1 MNIISIPNTTINGQ
15 NVYPYSIDYTN
26 GGAEASEISLSFVN
40 KDGDYNIPATDSTRP
55 VTINIGNFR
64 SIDAFVVE
72 TTTTSAPNGGKILH
86 ITYIDSSIIL
96 DKTVVGLRGVHGAG
110 FTSAVTGNFSSDI
123 VLVGSQ
129 IDPCQNVTNT
139 PTDPCAPA
147 CDSNQ
152 GERQNFDCN
161 KERLIKILQV
171 DYSFPE
177 LKAALT
183 SRISFGS
190 FPESIN
196 SEYRASYTGTV
207 REVLQNWC
215 ADFGIGFY
223 WESNSVYFYDLSRGI
238 TINVS
243 GLDTGVNVTNYTE
256 TKSIR
261 DNSAKAKVVYFGT
274 DGEERNYS
282 CSSSNSRTVVLKPVT
297 LYDLL
302 SDEPRPNPDGTT
314 SPSPADTYLKKNYD
328 PHIKSSKT
336 ALENFYDAIVL
347 SYYSGILRDL
357 YFLYEKEGLVDA
369 KAFETWI
376 KNPKKKSIPALGN
389 LKPTIVLSSDSENKT
404 YLDIYKKLLG
414 RKKAEDGLK
423 FKKKKGFFIVASWE
437 KDAQEKLEKLE
448 TSLAENFIGQ
458 YWIRP
463 FADGTRYSF
472 DAPDGTVDYYSN
484 GSDIQFPFL
493 NDLPEDIQKSS
504 DFLQDLIESSQESE
518 PGVITSTQAHGK
530 FLMMKRTG
538 LWSPARNSTVMEK
551 VLNTV
556 RPYRMIEL
564 GKEDIDGANLTGSE
578 ATSIFAEND
587 DYTIFEVYPK
597 PEKLDLKITKG
608 QTQSDR
614 NPLDSKNTN
623 LSSERDG
630 AATPYGLLSSETQ
643 YFIIKT
649 AGSNLQIHLPSQAGA
664 RFGSNYGGY
673 RVIANSDNSTS
684 EYNIVL
690 VKKEVI
696 LGDSITTSN
705 KDIAT
710 ELIFEDATQNLIE
723 FLESSG
729 TNTCGYS
736 DNAIRQLLFKF
747 NARQKMFASI
757 ERIEKKY
764 DISGIPTKSFSASD
778 GLQSFTINVSESGLR
793 SSVSFSN
800 LPPQSKS
807 DSILEKD
814 FQKNAAILG
823 KAKNYFRKS

>member
-1 MNIISIPNTTINGQ
+1 MNIIAIPNTLVDGQ
-15 NVYPYSIDYTN
+15 NVYPYSIDYSD

-40 KDGDYNIPATDSTRP
+40 KDGNYDVPSTDSTQL
-55 VTINIGNFR
+55 VKIKIGNFR
-64 SIDAFVVE
+64 NIDAYVVE
-72 TTTTSAPNGGKILH
+72 TTTTSAPNGGKLLH
-86 ITYIDSSIIL
+86 ITYVDSSIVL
-96 DKTVVGLRGVHGAG
+96 DKTVIGLRGIHGAG

-123 VLVGSQ
+123 VLVGTQ
-129 IDPCQNVTNT
+129 VDPCQNVTNT

-147 CDSNQ
+147 CDDSAGQ
-152 GERQNFDCN
+152 RQNFDCN
-161 KERLIKILQV
+161 KERLLKILQV

-177 LKAALT
+177 LKAAL
-183 SRISFGS
+183 SSKIQFGG

-215 ADFGIGFY
+215 GDFGIGFY
-223 WESNSVYFYDLSRGI
+223 WESNSVYFYDLSLGI
-238 TINVS
+238 KIDTS
-243 GLDTGVNVTNYTE
+243 GLDTGYNVTNYTE

-282 CSSSNSRTVVLKPVT
+282 CSSSSSRTVVLKPVT

-302 SDEPRPNPDGTT
+302 SDNSTK
-314 SPSPADTYLKKNYD
+314 SAADAYLKKNYD
-328 PHIKSSKT
+328 PHNKNSKV
-336 ALENFYDAIVL
+336 ALDTFYDAIVL
-347 SYYSGILRDL
+347 SYYSGMMRDL
-357 YFLYEKEGLVDA
+357 YFLYEKEGLVDEA
-369 KAFETWI
+369 AFEKWI
-376 KNPKKKSIPALGN
+376 KDPKKVSIPALGN
-389 LKPTIVLSSDSENKT
+389 LKPTIILSKTSTNPTYVSVYNKI
-404 YLDIYKKLLG
+404 LEK
-414 RKKAEDGLK
+414 KKADDQKK
-423 FKKKKGFFIVASWE
+423 FTDNKGFFIVASWE

-448 TSLAENFIGQ
+448 TSLGENFIGQ

-472 DAPDGTVDYYSN
+472 DAPDGTVNYYSN

-504 DFLQDLIESSQESE
+504 DFLQNLIESSKESE

-538 LWSPARNSTVMEK
+538 LWSPARNSTVIDK
-551 VLNTV
+551 LLNTV
-556 RPYRMIEL
+556 RPYAMVNL
-564 GKEDIDGANLTGSE
+564 GREDIAGANLTRSE
-578 ATSIFAEND
+578 TDEGAETGDVFEKNKN
-587 DYTIFEVYPK
+587 YTIFEVYPK
-597 PEKLDLKITKG
+597 PKKLDLKVTKG
-608 QTQSDR
+608 GPQSDR
-614 NPLDSKNTN
+614 NPLDSKNTG
-623 LSSERDG
+623 LSSDRDG
-630 AATPYGLLSSETQ
+630 ATTPYGLISSETQ
-643 YFIIKT
+643 YFVIKT
-649 AGSNLQIHLPSQAGA
+649 AGSNIQIHLPSQAGA

-673 RVIANSDNSTS
+673 RVIANSNNSTS

-690 VKKEVI
+690 EKKEVI
-696 LGDSITTSN
+696 LGDSVTESK
-705 KDIAT
+705 KDIST
-710 ELIFEDATQNLIE
+710 ELVFEDATQNLIE

-747 NARQKMFASI
+747 NARQKMFPSI

-764 DISGIPTKSFSASD
+764 DISGIPTKAFSAKD

-793 SSVSFSN
+793 SSLSFSN
-800 LPPQSKS
+800 LPSQNKS